1 LRGSAGLEVLGIG
14 DGVGLASAS
23 VGAPVGLAEGVA
35 VGVPADSVGSGVTVV
50 VAEGV
55 RSNPSGVVFGVDA
68 ARTFDSRAEFQTL
81 SSGTIWFSAWTVP
94 PFLTQGTSSESPTTS
109 RIVA

>member
-1 LRGSAGLEVLGIG
+1 
-14 DGVGLASAS
+14 
-23 VGAPVGLAEGVA
+23 
-35 VGVPADSVGSGVTVV
+35 
-50 VAEGV
+50 
-55 RSNPSGVVFGVDA
+55 VVFGVDA